1 MPERTGVEQG
11 PVRLSWSRLRVHDE
25 CPQKGQLLADRKKA
39 KVADIRSFFGGNV
52 CDLAQRRW
60 LGMEEQEL
68 GWMARHIDEI
78 FDESERTARETGDGI
93 VKWRSPTDK
102 GEVRDFCLQL
112 VTRLEPILA
121 EYCLPFGWTPA
132 YRFDIPFE
140 VHGIAV
146 RLVGEIDLLV
156 FDNRGRVAVWD
167 LKATRNNEY
176 WRKVVAQLVF
186 YAIAVRASGAE
197 QLGRWPA
204 MAGLIQPMCDQRV
217 LPVTITPAAIREMG
231 ARIERAAS
239 DILAGRL
246 DPRPGDYCQWC
257 EVSHACP
264 AWTVR
269 GGRGRVSIVA

>member
-25 CPQKGQLLADRKKA
+25 CPQKGQLLAQRKKA
-39 KVADIRSFFGGNV
+39 KVADIRSYIHGNIA
-52 CDLAQRRW
+52 DQLMRRW
-60 LGMEEQEL
+60 LSMDEPPP
-68 GWMARHIDEI
+68 GWMTEHLDEV
-78 FDESERTARETGDGI
+78 FEATVTEARETGDGI
-93 VKWRSPTDK
+93 VKWKSPTDRA
-102 GEVRDFCLQL
+102 EVREFVREL
-112 VTRLEPILA
+112 VTRLEEILGK
-121 EYCLPFGWTPA
+121 YCLPFDWTPA
-132 YRFDIPFE
+132 YRFEVPFE

-146 RLVGEIDLLV
+146 RLVGEADLLV

-167 LKATRNNEY
+167 LKATQNNEY